1 MLNALIRW
9 SLTHRVIVLG
19 IALGLLLTGWQT
31 ATKLPVEVLPDL
43 TKPTVIVLTEAAGLA
58 PEEVETRVTQPIE
71 SALLGVAGLTRLRSN
86 SDVSLSLVYAEFGW
100 DTDIYKART
109 LVQERLQ
116 SVREQL
122 PAGVQP
128 FMTPVASLMGEI
140 LLIGVRSTIKEG
152 EPGYL
157 HPRDVRSL
165 ADWTIK
171 RRLQSISGI
180 AEILNMGGGVKQIEI
195 QPDPFR
201 MQANNVGFDELEKA
215 AVEAANTTTGGFL
228 NTGPTEIMVRNLAMT
243 VQLEDIAR
251 TSIKKINDRPILIS
265 DVAKVVWGTQPMRGD
280 ATVSQTPEKSP
291 TYGVIM
297 SITKSPDFDTRAL
310 TEQIKHA
317 LEELRSTF
325 PKGVETTLLF
335 QQKDFIDHAI
345 GNLAEAIR
353 DGAIM
358 VTIVIFAFLLN
369 FRTTG
374 ITLMAM
380 PLSFAITMLTFRWFG
395 ISVNSM
401 TLGGLAVAI
410 GMVVDDAIVDV
421 ENVFRRLREN
431 ASRAEPQPALE
442 VIVRASGEV
451 RNSILYATVL
461 IILVFLPL
469 LGLTGVE
476 GKLFAP
482 IAIATIISMLA
493 SFVVSL
499 TAIPVLCSFLLNP
512 KSGGEHRDG
521 RLVRGLKWLLEN
533 TLLRFGLNQPFLMLV
548 LAGVIV
554 LGAFSLYPQ
563 MSKDFLPA
571 FREET
576 ALIAVTSAPGTS
588 LEEMNKISDVIEQQI
603 LAVPEVRKVGRRL
616 GRAERGDHV
625 VPVSTAEFDVDFR
638 EVKGR
643 ADKKERSRQTILD
656 DLAARLRTVPGVF
669 AAVGGP
675 LADRIGHMLSGVSA
689 PVAVKIFG
697 PALDELRQLGTE
709 VQAIARNIPGFE
721 GAKLDQQSPIPQ
733 LRIEADRDRAAAYG
747 IAPGHLNNQ
756 LSALL
761 GGKEV
766 AELRE
771 GQRSVHLV
779 TRLPLEWRDTP
790 DRIAQ
795 LPVETSTG
803 LRIPLSLVADVREAK
818 GPNVI
823 FRENSQRRFTVAIK
837 PTVRD
842 VGALVGRLQKEVR
855 ERVKLPEG
863 YFITYEGEFQAQRDA
878 ARRMLVLSAV
888 VLGVIAFLLY
898 GYFKTPFFAAQVL
911 CDIPLAL
918 VGGLVFTYLKLGN
931 ISIATLVGFIAVAG
945 VAARNS
951 IMLIS
956 HYLHLLSQ
964 EGAGFNK
971 ATVIRGTKERLVPVL
986 MTALAA
992 GIGLIPLVLAADQ
1005 PGKEIL
1011 HPVAVVIVGGL
1022 VTSTLLG
1029 LGVTPTVFYT
1039 FGRKAAQVAVQRK
1052 AGGAAH
1058 DLEPADT
1065 TKPTHIHIMKSTSL
1079 ALLIAFALALP
1090 VFVAG
1095 AHERGKIKAG
1105 PNGGRVLTGVKP
1117 NLEFYVTPD
1126 RTVQLTALDDTLKP
1140 VALGTQSVTAVA
1152 GDRNQPTKLNFTA
1165 KDGKLVSDGKL
1176 PEGNDFPVVVQIKAA
1191 PDAKAVNEKFNLNLS
1206 KCPTCG
1212 NAEYAC
1218 VCSHDDEK
1226 KEAKKK

>member
-1 MLNALIRW
+1 MLNKMIHWALASRALIIGV
-9 SLTHRVIVLG
+9 SLILMVM
-19 IALGLLLTGWQT
+19 GLKT
-31 ATKLPVEVLPDL
+31 ATELPVEVLPDL
-43 TKPTVIVLTEAAGLA
+43 TKPTVIILTESPGLA
-58 PEEVETRVTQPIE
+58 PEEVEMRVTQPIE
-71 SALLGVAGLTRLRSN
+71 SALMGVAGLTRLRSN

-100 DTDIYKART
+100 DTDIYKARM

-116 SVREQL
+116 GVREQL
-122 PAGVQP
+122 PPGVQP

-140 LLIGVRSTIKEG
+140 LLVGVRSTIKEG
-152 EPGYL
+152 EEGYIP
-157 HPRDVRSL
+157 PRDVRSL

-171 RRLQSISGI
+171 RRLQSVSGI

-195 QPDPFR
+195 QPDPYK
-201 MQANNVGFDELEKA
+201 MQSNGVSFDELEKA
-215 AVEAANTTTGGFL
+215 AVDSANTTTGGFI

-243 VQLEDIAR
+243 VELNDIAR
-251 TSIKKINDRPILIS
+251 TIIKKVNDRPISIG
-265 DVAKVVWGTQPMRGD
+265 DVAEVVWGIEPMRGD
-280 ATVSQTPEKSP
+280 ATVSQAPEKSP

-297 SITKSPDFDTRAL
+297 SITKAPGFDTRAL
-310 TEQIKHA
+310 TEQIKKA
-317 LEELRSTF
+317 LEELKATY

-345 GNLAEAIR
+345 GNLTEAIR

-358 VTIVIFAFLLN
+358 VTIVLFLFLLN
-369 FRTTG
+369 FRTTF

-380 PLSFAITMLTFRWFG
+380 PLSFGITMLVFKWFD

-431 ASRAEPQPALE
+431 AALATPHPRLQ
-442 VIVRASGEV
+442 VIAKASGEV

-482 IAIATIISMLA
+482 IAIATIISMIA

-499 TAIPVLCSFLLNP
+499 TAIPVLCSILLNP
-512 KSGGEHRDG
+512 KHGHEHKDG
-521 RLVRGLKWLLEN
+521 FLTRGMKWLLEH
-533 TLLRFGLNQPFLMLV
+533 TLLRFGLSQPLLML
-548 LAGVIV
+548 GIV
-554 LGAFSLYPQ
+554 LMIVIAAFSLYPK
-563 MSKDFLPA
+563 MNKDFLPK
-571 FREET
+571 FQEET
-576 ALIAVTSAPGTS
+576 ALVAATTAPGTS

-603 LAVPEVRKVGRRL
+603 LSVPEVRKVGRRL

-638 EVKGR
+638 EIEGEHKSKGR
-643 ADKKERSRQTILD
+643 GRKEILD
-656 DLAARLRTVPGVF
+656 DIGKKLRTIPGVF
-669 AAVGGP
+669 AVVGGP

-697 PALDELRQLGTE
+697 PDLDKLRQLGIEIQSVAKT
-709 VQAIARNIPGFE
+709 VPGFE
-721 GAKLDQQSPIPQ
+721 DCKLDQTSSIPQ
-733 LRIEADRDRAAAYG
+733 LRIEADRDRSKAYG
-747 IAPGHLNNQ
+747 IAPGHLNEQ
-756 LSALL
+756 LSAMI

-771 GQRSVHLV
+771 GQRAVNLV
-779 TRLPLEWRDTP
+779 MRLPVEWRDSP
-790 DRIAQ
+790 DKIAE
-795 LPVETSTG
+795 LPMETG
-803 LRIPLSLVADVREAK
+803 EGQHIPLSLVADVREAK

-823 FRENSQRRFTVAIK
+823 FRENSQRRFALAIK

-842 VGALVGRLQKEVR
+842 VSNLVVKLQEEVAAK
-855 ERVKLPEG
+855 VKLPEG
-863 YFITYEGEFQAQRDA
+863 YFITFEGEFQAQQEATQRIA
-878 ARRMLVLSAV
+878 IFTLVILA
-888 VLGVIAFLLY
+888 VIAFLLY
-898 GYFKTPFFAAQVL
+898 GYFRTPFFALQVL

-918 VGGLVFTYLKLGN
+918 VGGLVFTYFKLNN

-956 HYLHLLSQ
+956 HYLHLMQ
-964 EGAGFNK
+964 HEGENFTK
-971 ATVIRGTKERLVPVL
+971 KMVIRGTKERLVPVL

-1022 VTSTLLG
+1022 ITSTLLG

-1039 FGRKAAQVAVQRK
+1039 FGRKAADTAIQNEA
-1052 AGGAAH
+1052 
-1058 DLEPADT
+1058 PA
-1065 TKPTHIHIMKSTSL
+1065 
-1079 ALLIAFALALP
+1079 
-1090 VFVAG
+1090 
-1095 AHERGKIKAG
+1095 
-1105 PNGGRVLTGVKP
+1105 
-1117 NLEFYVTPD
+1117 
-1126 RTVQLTALDDTLKP
+1126 
-1140 VALGTQSVTAVA
+1140 
-1152 GDRNQPTKLNFTA
+1152 
-1165 KDGKLVSDGKL
+1165 
-1176 PEGNDFPVVVQIKAA
+1176 
-1191 PDAKAVNEKFNLNLS
+1191 
-1206 KCPTCG
+1206 
-1212 NAEYAC
+1212 
-1218 VCSHDDEK
+1218 SH
-1226 KEAKKK
+1226 